1 MPSVS
6 NMKVKIKRI
15 DKSLPLPTYQTAGSV
30 GFDIYSRED
39 MEIQPREIGLIP
51 GNIIVE
57 TPPGYMLLVALRSS
71 TPRKKGLIKPHG
83 IGVIDNDYCGEGDE
97 IKVQV
102 YNNTDHPVKVEKGE
116 RIAQGIFVK
125 IDKFDWEEADMM
137 GKTRGGFGSTGNK

>member
-1 MPSVS
+1 
-6 NMKVKIKRI
+6 MKAKIKRI

-39 MEIQPREIGLIP
+39 MEIQPHEIALIP

-57 TPPGYMLLVALRSS
+57 TPQGYMLLVALRSS

-102 YNNTDHPVKVEKGE
+102 YNITDKIVKIEKGE
-116 RIAQGIFVK
+116 RVAQGIFVK
-125 IDKFDWEEADMM
+125 VDRFEWEETNTM
-137 GKTRGGFGSTGNK
+137 GKTRGGFGSTG

>member
-1 MPSVS
+1 
-6 NMKVKIKRI
+6 MKVKIKRI
-15 DKSLPLPTYQTAGSV
+15 DTSLPLPTYQTAGSV

-39 MEIQPREIGLIP
+39 MEIQPHEIALIP

-57 TPPGYMLLVALRSS
+57 TPQGYMLLVALRSS

-102 YNNTDHPVKVEKGE
+102 YNNTDNVVKIDKGE
-116 RIAQGIFVK
+116 RVAQGIFVK
-125 IDKFDWEEADMM
+125 VDKFEWAETDQM
-137 GKTRGGFGSTGNK
+137 GKTRGGFGSTGTR

>member
-1 MPSVS
+1 
-6 NMKVKIKRI
+6 MKVRIKRI
-15 DKSLPLPTYQTAGSV
+15 DKSLPLPTYQTSGSV
-30 GFDIYSRED
+30 GFDIYCRED
-39 MEIQPREIGLIP
+39 MEIKPREIALIP

-102 YNNTDHPVKVEKGE
+102 YNNTDNVVKVEKGE
-116 RIAQGIFVK
+116 RVAQGIFVK
-125 IDKFDWEEADMM
+125 VGKFDWEEVDNM
-137 GKTRGGFGSTGNK
+137 GKTRGGFGSTGSK

>member
-1 MPSVS
+1 MLSVS

-39 MEIQPREIGLIP
+39 VEINSHEIALIP

-57 TPPGYMLLVALRSS
+57 TPPGFMLLVALRSS

-102 YNNTDHPVKVEKGE
+102 YNNTDHLVKVEKGE

-125 IDKFDWEEADMM
+125 IDKFDWEEVDMM
-137 GKTRGGFGSTGNK
+137 GKTRGGFGSTGTK

>member
-1 MPSVS
+1 M
-6 NMKVKIKRI
+6 MKVKIKRI
-15 DKSLPLPTYQTAGSV
+15 DKSLPLPQYQTSGSV

-39 MEIQPREIGLIP
+39 MEIQPRYIALIP

-97 IKVQV
+97 VKVQV
-102 YNNTDHPVKVEKGE
+102 YNNTDAIVKIEKGE

-125 IDKFDWEEADMM
+125 VDRFEWDEVDAM
-137 GKTRGGFGSTGNK
+137 GKSRGGFGSTG

>member
-1 MPSVS
+1 
-6 NMKVKIKRI
+6 MKVKIKCV
-15 DKSLPLPTYQTAGSV
+15 DKSLPLPTYQTSGSV

-39 MEIQPREIGLIP
+39 MEIKPHEIALIP

-102 YNNTDHPVKVEKGE
+102 YNNTNNVAKVEKGE

-125 IDKFDWEEADMM
+125 VGKFEWEETATM
-137 GKTRGGFGSTGNK
+137 GKGRGGFGSTGSK

>member
-1 MPSVS
+1 
-6 NMKVKIKRI
+6 MKVKIKRI
-15 DKSLPLPTYQTAGSV
+15 DKSLPLPTYQTSGSV

-39 MEIQPREIGLIP
+39 MEIPPRQIALIP

-57 TPPGYMLLVALRSS
+57 TPQGYMLLVALRSS

-102 YNNTDHPVKVEKGE
+102 YNNTDNIVKVEKGE
-116 RIAQGIFVK
+116 RVAQGIFVK
-125 IDKFDWEEADMM
+125 VDKFEWAETDTM
-137 GKTRGGFGSTGNK
+137 GKTRGGFGSTGSN

>member
-1 MPSVS
+1 
-6 NMKVKIKRI
+6 MKAKIKRI

-39 MEIQPREIGLIP
+39 MEIQPHEIALIP

-57 TPPGYMLLVALRSS
+57 TPQGYMLLVALRSS

-97 IKVQV
+97 VKVQV
-102 YNNTDHPVKVEKGE
+102 YNNTDNVVKVDKGE
-116 RIAQGIFVK
+116 RVAQGIFVK
-125 IDKFDWEEADMM
+125 VDKFEWEETNTM
-137 GKTRGGFGSTGNK
+137 GKTRGGFGSTGSK

>member
-1 MPSVS
+1 MHSNS

-30 GFDIYSRED
+30 GFDIYARED
-39 MEIQPREIGLIP
+39 MEIKPREIALIP

-102 YNNTDHPVKVEKGE
+102 YNNTDGVVKVDKGE
-116 RIAQGIFVK
+116 RVAQGIFVK
-125 IDKFDWEEADMM
+125 IDKFDWEEVDVM
-137 GKTRGGFGSTGNK
+137 GKTRGGFGTTGSK